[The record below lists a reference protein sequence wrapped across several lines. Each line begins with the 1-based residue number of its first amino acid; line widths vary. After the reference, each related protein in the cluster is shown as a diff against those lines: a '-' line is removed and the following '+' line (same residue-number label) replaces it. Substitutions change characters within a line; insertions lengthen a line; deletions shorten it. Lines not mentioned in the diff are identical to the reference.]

1 MESSGAESVQQV
13 ESEQIFQLSL
23 SRSLAKKIADKA
35 RDEGI
40 SPQELACELL
50 AEGLVLRAWEI
61 MERKSTMR
69 GESVG
74 GYNNKHSEP
83 VGSYNKGPN
92 RPRDNNKG
100 PNRPRGH
107 HKGQKFNH
115 NKGGG
120 HNILDDRAAFLEYV
134 RNQEKKRR

>member
-1 MESSGAESVQQV
+1 MESSGVESTQV
-13 ESEQIFQLSL
+13 ESEQIFELSL

-69 GESVG
+69 GEPVG
-74 GYNNKHSEP
+74 GFN
-83 VGSYNKGPN
+83 NKGPN
-92 RPRDNNKG
+92 RPRDNKG
-100 PNRPRGH
+100 PNRPREN
-107 HKGQKFNH
+107 KGRKFG
-115 NKGGG
+115 KGGG
-120 HNILDDRAAFLEYV
+120 HNNNILDDRAAFLEYV

>member
-1 MESSGAESVQQV
+1 MESSSAGSTQV
-13 ESEQIFQLSL
+13 GSEQVFELSL
-23 SRSLAKKIADKA
+23 SRSLSKKIADKA

-69 GESVG
+69 GESTG
-74 GYNNKHSEP
+74 SYNNK
-83 VGSYNKGPN
+83 GTN
-92 RPRDNNKG
+92 RPRDHKGRKFNKG
-100 PNRPRGH
+100 N
-107 HKGQKFNH
+107 N
-115 NKGGG
+115 
-120 HNILDDRAAFLEYV
+120 NILDDRAAFLEYV

>member
-1 MESSGAESVQQV
+1 MESSSAESVQQV

-23 SRSLAKKIADKA
+23 SRSLAKKITDKA

-74 GYNNKHSEP
+74 NYN
-83 VGSYNKGPN
+83 NKGPN

-100 PNRPRGH
+100 PNRPRGNH
-107 HKGQKFNH
+107 NKGQKFNH
-115 NKGGG
+115 NKGGV

>member
-1 MESSGAESVQQV
+1 MESSSAESVQQV

-23 SRSLAKKIADKA
+23 SRSLARKIADKA

-74 GYNNKHSEP
+74 SYNNNKRNEPVGNYNNK
-83 VGSYNKGPN
+83 PN
-92 RPRDNNKG
+92 RPRDNNK
-100 PNRPRGH
+100 PNRPRNH
-107 HKGQKFNH
+107 HKGPKFNH
-115 NKGGG
+115 NKSGG

>member
-35 RDEGI
+35 RDEGV

-69 GESVG
+69 GE
-74 GYNNKHSEP
+74 P
-83 VGSYNKGPN
+83 VGNYNKGPN

-100 PNRPRGH
+100 ANRPRGH
-107 HKGQKFNH
+107 HNKGQKFNH